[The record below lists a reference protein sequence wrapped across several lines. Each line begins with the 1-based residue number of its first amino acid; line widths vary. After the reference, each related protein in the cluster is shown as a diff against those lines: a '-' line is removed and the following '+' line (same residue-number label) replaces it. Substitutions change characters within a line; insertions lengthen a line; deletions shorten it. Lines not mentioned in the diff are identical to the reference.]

1 MADTENQID
10 MIAESFGLH
19 PLGWDTDSLIGGYQD
34 WKTLTSYI
42 EGAGCQAPH
51 LGIAMVLATA
61 RNMIQ
66 KRLDTRATWE
76 RQQQSDLDKESPTYD
91 ERPLGERG

>member
-1 MADTENQID
+1 MNEENQID

-19 PLGWDTDSLIGGYQD
+19 PLGWDTNSLIGGYQD

-42 EGAGCQAPH
+42 EGASCQAPQMR
-51 LGIAMVLATA
+51 IAMVLATA

-66 KRLDTRATWE
+66 KRLDTR
-76 RQQQSDLDKESPTYD
+76 DKENRKIQEL
-91 ERPLGERG
+91 ER